1 MSIQYSITQNPDFA
15 LITVQL
21 DAGQKIYS
29 EPGAMASMDDNIKLT
44 AGLQGGIMSS
54 IKRGLGGESL
64 IISTYEAEGKSG
76 ELTLAAGQPGD
87 AVHYKMDKTC
97 DLLLQRGSYLAHSDG
112 VEISSS
118 WQGMRGFFSGEGLI
132 LLKVSGTGDLFFN
145 SFGAIIEIDVEDD
158 LYIDT
163 GFIVAFEATL
173 SYNVTTLPGLRPGTN
188 WKSLFLGGEGL
199 VCRFSGRGKVWI
211 QSRQMS
217 TFLQWVHPYRPVE
230 TSN

>member
-1 MSIQYSITQNPDFA
+1 MARFLFEWRRSGLQVFGKRCCILPKSQSPILWSNFESRFKAEIITTPFIQFFKNEKQMSIQYSITQNPDFA

-21 DAGQKIYS
+21 EAGQKIYS

-87 AVHYKMDKTC
+87 AVHYEIDKTC
-97 DLLLQRGSYLAHSDG
+97 DLFLQRGSYLAHSDG

-132 LLKVSGTGDLFFN
+132 LLKVSGTGDLF
-145 SFGAIIEIDVEDD
+145 
-158 LYIDT
+158 
-163 GFIVAFEATL
+163 
-173 SYNVTTLPGLRPGTN
+173 
-188 WKSLFLGGEGL
+188 
-199 VCRFSGRGKVWI
+199 
-211 QSRQMS
+211 
-217 TFLQWVHPYRPVE
+217 
-230 TSN
+230 